1 MNFADRMNSI
11 SSSIFTVLDEKKKER
26 LSKGLPVVNFSIGK
40 PDFTPAPHVME
51 ALSKSALITDNYKY
65 AISDLPELIEAVI
78 GWYKRRYN
86 VTLEKDEIMSV
97 YGSQEGIA
105 HIGFPIVNPGD
116 VVLVQNPSYPIFSFG
131 PMLAGAVL
139 YDMPLLPENDYLID
153 FDKIDEDVARKAKM
167 MIVSYPNNPTTAVA
181 DRDFYERL
189 VAFAKKYDIIVI
201 HDNAYSELVYGD
213 KLGMSFLEIEGAK
226 DVGIEFNSLSKT
238 YNITGARL
246 SFAIGN
252 RAIIEKFKALRSQI
266 DYGIFLPVQ
275 HAGIAALNGP
285 QDAVSKNRECYA
297 KRGVAL
303 ASALTEIGWK
313 CEPPKGTMFMW
324 AAIPENFT
332 NSNEFVIKLLDETG
346 VICVPG
352 SSFGTLG
359 EGFVRFALVAN
370 EEIIKSAAQSIKQSG
385 ILNK

>member
-26 LSKGLPVVNFSIGK
+26 LSKGLPVVNFSIGT

-86 VTLEKDEIMSV
+86 VILEKDEIMSV

-131 PMLAGAVL
+131 PMLAGANLV
-139 YDMPLLPENDYLID
+139 DMPLLPENNYLID
-153 FDKIDEDVARKAKM
+153 FDKIDEDVAYKAKM

-213 KLGMSFLEIEGAK
+213 KLGMSFLEIDGAK

-238 YNITGARL
+238 YNMTGARI

-252 RAIIEKFKALRSQI
+252 RVIIEKFKALRSQI

-275 HAGIAALNGP
+275 HAAIAALNGP
-285 QDAVSKNRECYA
+285 QDVVSQNRERYA

-303 ASALTEIGWK
+303 ANALTEIGWK

-324 AAIPENFT
+324 APIPKGFT

-359 EGFVRFALVAN
+359 EGYVRFALVVD
-370 EEIIKSAAQSIKQSG
+370 EDTIKSAAQSIKQSG

>member
-131 PMLAGAVL
+131 PMLAGAQLV
-139 YDMPLLPENDYLID
+139 DMPLLPENNYLID
-153 FDKIDEDVARKAKM
+153 FDKIDEDIARKAKM

-213 KLGMSFLEIEGAK
+213 KLGMSFLEIDGAK

-238 YNITGARL
+238 YNMTGARI

-275 HAGIAALNGP
+275 HAAIAALSGP
-285 QDAVSKNRECYA
+285 QDVVSQNRECYA

-303 ASALTEIGWK
+303 ARALTEIGWK

-324 AAIPENFT
+324 APIPEGFT

-359 EGFVRFALVAN
+359 EGYVRFALVVD
-370 EEIIKSAAQSIKQSG
+370 EDTIKSAAQSIKQSG